1 MQIQWNEQSV
11 GEVVKQNIHAA
22 PIFEAYGIDYCCGGK
37 KSLAAACME
46 KGIDADRLRAELELL
61 PDRGTLDVDSWS
73 TTFLVEYIV
82 NTHHQ
87 YVRGMLPTIS
97 AHAAKV
103 ASVHGDH
110 HPEVRDIAGV
120 WQQVAMELD
129 SHMMKEERI
138 LFPYIKQLDAA
149 DRGDGP
155 VFAGGF
161 GTVRNPIDMMEQEH
175 DSVGLAFDHMRR
187 LAKDF
192 TPPADACTTFQLF
205 YRELDEFER
214 DLHMHIHLENNVLH
228 PRAIAMEERLA
239 QTA

>member
-22 PIFEAYGIDYCCGGK
+22 PIFESYGIDYCCGGK
-37 KSLAAACME
+37 KSLSTACLE
-46 KGIDADRLRAELELL
+46 KGVDAERLRAELELL
-61 PDRGTLDVDSWS
+61 PDRGGLDVAAWA
-73 TTFLVEYIV
+73 TPFLIDYIV

-87 YVRGMLPTIS
+87 YIRNMLPTIT

-103 ASVHGDH
+103 ATVHGEH
-110 HPEVRDIAGV
+110 HPEVREIAAIFH
-120 WQQVAMELD
+120 QVREELE
-129 SHMMKEERI
+129 SHMMKEENI
-138 LFPYIKQLDAA
+138 LFPFIKRLDAA
-149 DRGDGP
+149 DRGEGTP
-155 VFAGGF
+155 AAGGF
-161 GTVRNPIDMMEQEH
+161 GSVRNPIDMMEHEH
-175 DSVGLAFDHMRR
+175 DSVGLAYDHMRR
-187 LAKDF
+187 LADGF

>member
-37 KSLAAACME
+37 KSLNAACME
-46 KGIDADRLRAELELL
+46 KDVDADRLRAELELL
-61 PDRGTLDVDSWS
+61 PERGALDVDSWE
-73 TTFLVEYIV
+73 TAFLVDYII

-87 YVRGMLPTIS
+87 YVKSMLPTIS

-103 ASVHGDH
+103 ATAHGDN
-110 HPEVRDIAGV
+110 HPEVREIAAI
-120 WQQVAMELD
+120 WQQIAMELE
-129 SHMMKEERI
+129 SHLLKEERI
-138 LFPYIKQLDAA
+138 LFPYIRQLDAA
-149 DRGDGP
+149 DRGEGP

-175 DSVGLAFDHMRR
+175 DSVGLAFDHMR
-187 LAKDF
+187 KQTSDF
-192 TPPADACTTFQLF
+192 APPADACTTYQLF

-228 PRAIAMEERLA
+228 PRAIAMEERLLQIA
-239 QTA
+239 

>member
-37 KSLAAACME
+37 KSLNAACME
-46 KGIDADRLRAELELL
+46 KDVDAARLKAELELL
-61 PDRGTLDVDSWS
+61 PERGSLDVASWETS
-73 TTFLVEYIV
+73 FLIDYIV

-87 YVRGMLPTIS
+87 YVKNMMPPIA

-103 ASVHGDH
+103 ATVHGAH
-110 HPEVRDIAGV
+110 HPEVREIAAI
-120 WQQVAMELD
+120 WQQVQMELE

-138 LFPYIKQLDAA
+138 LFPFIKRLAAA
-149 DRGDGP
+149 DRGEGQ
-155 VFAGGF
+155 VSAGGF
-161 GTVRNPIDMMEQEH
+161 GTVRNPIEMMEHEH
-175 DSVGLAFDHMRR
+175 DSVGVAMDHMRK
-187 LAKDF
+187 LGSDY
-192 TPPADACTTFQLF
+192 TPPEDACTTFQLL

-214 DLHMHIHLENNVLH
+214 DLHIHIHLENNVLH

-239 QTA
+239 QPV